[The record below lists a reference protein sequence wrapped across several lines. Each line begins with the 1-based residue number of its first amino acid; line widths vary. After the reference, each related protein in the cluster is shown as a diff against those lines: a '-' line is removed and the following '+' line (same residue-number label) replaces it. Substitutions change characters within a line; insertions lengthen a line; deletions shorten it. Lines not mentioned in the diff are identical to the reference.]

1 MMRRWRVTSVPSTA
15 EPRRRSEARRLTRKQ
30 RVLDFAAARRWTV
43 IGESEWDDLRAALS
57 DVSEST
63 IRGAGLTIAIPWRGV
78 AVHSID
84 ELEES
89 LREFT
94 RVYEARPDLRRYCR
108 DQIIAAKDR
117 ARWASLSPRVEENK
131 RALKAEMVQWMLVW
145 LDDPAVF
152 PIWAQLRRN
161 ALSGKNTIH

>member
-1 MMRRWRVTSVPSTA
+1 MA
-15 EPRRRSEARRLTRKQ
+15 EPGRRSEARRLTRKQ
-30 RVLDFAAARRWTV
+30 RVLDFAAARGWTV
-43 IGESEWDDLRAALS
+43 IGESEWQELRAALS
-57 DVSEST
+57 DISEAT
-63 IRGAGLTIAIPWRGV
+63 IRGAGLAIAIPWRGV
-78 AVHSID
+78 SVHSID

-89 LREFT
+89 LREFS
-94 RVYEARPDLRRYCR
+94 RVYEARPELRRYCR